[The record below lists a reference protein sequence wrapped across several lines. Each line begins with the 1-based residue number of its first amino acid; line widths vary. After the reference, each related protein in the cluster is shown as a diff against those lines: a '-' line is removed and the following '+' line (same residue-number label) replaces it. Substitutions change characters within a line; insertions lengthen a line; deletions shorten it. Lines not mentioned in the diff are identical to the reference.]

1 MSYDF
6 VLTEVDGPVGIV
18 TINRPQVRNALNH
31 QTIAELVDALET
43 FDLNEAIRCMVL
55 TGDDRAFAA
64 GADIAQMADA
74 GAVEVLNDD
83 NFAHWTRFRAIHKPV
98 IAAVSGYA
106 LGGGC
111 ELALMCD
118 LVVASE
124 TAQFGQPEVKI
135 GIIPGAG
142 GTQRWARSA
151 GKVRAM
157 EAVLT
162 GEPGGAVDAE
172 RIGLGNRVVPSG
184 APVDGALRPAN
195 PNAGRPARAVAGADR
210 KDVAARAQAGE
221 SDLGEDLRANYA
233 PMIRAIRACPTPVI
247 AALNGTA
254 AGAGLSLAL
263 ACDLRIAAAG
273 AQLIVVFVRVGLVPD
288 AGSLFFLTRML
299 GLSKAT
305 ELAMTGDPLTAEE
318 GKKLGVISA
327 VVPAEQLMP
336 AAVARANELAAG
348 PRRTYALIKRGIE
361 RALGRDLEQVME
373 LESQLQAVAAA
384 TPDAQEAIR
393 AFVEKRQPVFR
404 G

>member
-1 MSYDF
+1 MSYEF

-31 QTIAELVDALET
+31 QTIAELVEAPET
-43 FDLNEAIRCMVL
+43 FDLNEAICCMVL

-157 EAVLT
+157 EAELI
-162 GEPGGAVDAE
+162 GEPVRAGAPQ
-172 RIGLGNRVVPSG
+172 RLGLVNRVVPAG
-184 APVDGALRPAN
+184 AHLDEALRLAN
-195 PNAGRPARAVAGADR
+195 LIAERPPLAVRLGKEAVNHAME
-210 KDVAARAQAGE
+210 VA
-221 SDLGEDLRANYA
+221 L
-233 PMIRAIRACPTPVI
+233 T
-247 AALNGTA
+247 
-254 AGAGLSLAL
+254 AGLEFE
-263 ACDLRIAAAG
+263 RK
-273 AQLIVVFVRVGLVPD
+273 
-288 AGSLFFLTRML
+288 LFYLLFASDDKR
-299 GLSKAT
+299 
-305 ELAMTGDPLTAEE
+305 E
-318 GKKLGVISA
+318 G
-327 VVPAEQLMP
+327 M
-336 AAVARANELAAG
+336 
-348 PRRTYALIKRGIE
+348 
-361 RALGRDLEQVME
+361 
-373 LESQLQAVAAA
+373 
-384 TPDAQEAIR
+384 R
-393 AFVEKRQPVFR
+393 AFLEKRPGRFTGR
-404 G
+404 